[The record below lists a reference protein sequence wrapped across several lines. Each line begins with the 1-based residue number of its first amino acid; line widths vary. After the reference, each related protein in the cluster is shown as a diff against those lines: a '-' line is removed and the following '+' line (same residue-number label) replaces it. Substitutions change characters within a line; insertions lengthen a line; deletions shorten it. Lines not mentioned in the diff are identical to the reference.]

1 MTTLTTYRPS
11 LLGHG
16 VFNDIFDTMLDF
28 PQLMH
33 RTTQGYPV
41 ADIYREEDGNTVME
55 FALAGFSR
63 AELAVEIKP
72 EKNSITV
79 SANTDGL
86 TEKERQRV
94 RAVLKAVGGEKSFD
108 VLARVDG
115 GGYSAQADAISLG
128 IARALLIQNPENE
141 PILREGKFLTRDS
154 REVERKKPG
163 QKGARKSF
171 QFSKR

>member
-41 ADIYREEDGNTVME
+41 ADIYREEDGYTVME

-86 TEKERQRV
+86 TEKERQRRV
-94 RAVLKAVGGEKSFD
+94 
-108 VLARVDG
+108 AR
-115 GGYSAQADAISLG
+115 
-128 IARALLIQNPENE
+128 RN
-141 PILREGKFLTRDS
+141 
-154 REVERKKPG
+154 
-163 QKGARKSF
+163 
-171 QFSKR
+171 FSKTYVNYDNNLDLAATTAEFENGLLRLIVPRREEAKPLAIEIK